1 MDGLGNRK
9 GMDVSFWLVESLTV
23 GGSSYTSGLEA
34 ARYHSASG
42 TLQVQYGTNIWQ
54 IGGFV
59 SARYRVCA
67 TGLLSSF
74 CILASAAM
82 RARAG
87 RIFGSTDCCV
97 NDKKKL

>member
-59 SARYRVCA
+59 SARYGVCA
-67 TGLLSSF
+67 TGFFFLFLYSGERGHA
-74 CILASAAM
+74 C
-82 RARAG
+82 AR
-87 RIFGSTDCCV
+87 RSNIWID
-97 NDKKKL
+97 